1 MHYAIIKP
9 WKGGQNI
16 EQKQKSGNKKA
27 SLETK
32 LNLVTA
38 ILNLVVALILLYEK
52 LTS

>member
-1 MHYAIIKP
+1 MGKN
-9 WKGGQNI
+9 K
-16 EQKQKSGNKKA
+16 KSGNKNA

-38 ILNLVVALILLYEK
+38 ILNLVIALILLYEK